1 MFDRKRIDVYE
12 KGGEKLRRAYEG
24 LTSEQ
29 LQAVPP
35 DGSWTLQKIAV
46 HLLDADLI
54 GSDRMKR
61 IASMPI
67 PLLVGFDETAF
78 ANLPGSELLSAQDSI
93 ELFHRNRSMTAI
105 LLRHLPDGAFER
117 FGIHTEGGKVTLAEM
132 LENYI
137 HHLEHHLA
145 FVAKKRSHFAS
156 HSGH

>member
-12 KGGEKLRRAYEG
+12 KGGEKLKQAYEG
-24 LTSEQ
+24 VTPEQ

-35 DGSWTLQKIAV
+35 DRSWSLQKIAI

-78 ANLPGSELLSAQDSI
+78 ASLPGSDLLSAHDAVDM
-93 ELFHRNRSMTAI
+93 FHRNRCMTATV
-105 LLRHLPDGAFER
+105 LRHLPDNAFER
-117 FGIHTEGGKVTLAEM
+117 FGIHTEGGKVTLSDM

-137 HHLEHHLA
+137 HHLDHHLA
-145 FVAKKRSHFAS
+145 FVAKKRKLVAS
-156 HSGH
+156 QSAG